1 MQSHEVVLWSSE
13 VMTDDSTACS
23 TLHCNLISHLLILPA
38 NLAIAAQHVI
48 TLAELTEHVLMKP
61 LP

>member
-1 MQSHEVVLWSSE
+1 
-13 VMTDDSTACS
+13 MTDDSTACS